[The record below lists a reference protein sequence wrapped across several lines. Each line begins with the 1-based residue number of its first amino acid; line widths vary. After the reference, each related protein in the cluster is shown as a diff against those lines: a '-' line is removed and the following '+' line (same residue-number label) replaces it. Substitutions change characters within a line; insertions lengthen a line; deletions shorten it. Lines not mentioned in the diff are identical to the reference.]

1 MAFHSI
7 VKKSIGYL
15 IETGRF
21 YNIERNMCTCN
32 VCYENLIEDEY
43 HFILI
48 CKQYDNIED
57 EYHFILVCKQ
67 YDNIEDEYHF
77 ILVCKQYDKIEDEYH
92 FILVCKQYDNIE
104 DEYHFILVCKQYDNI
119 RKIYIKSY
127 YWRRPSSFKFVQLLS
142 VHSVK

>member
-77 ILVCKQYDKIEDEYH
+77 ILVCKQYD
-92 FILVCKQYDNIE
+92 
-104 DEYHFILVCKQYDNI
+104 NI